1 MTLAAMTPDAHPA
14 RYTGALHGNGPA
26 NDDSA
31 FPVAQTG
38 PGSSL
43 AAAYLNQFNEMVKL
57 IERLPGAPELIG
69 DLLNCQPTSY
79 HDYFTA
85 SAIPGRASAADVY
98 ASLNRCVRQ
107 NFEDVLDD
115 LNRKALGALAAIR
128 RHHKTHGDS
137 RPDIMTDICAR
148 AGTHLREVLGKA
160 NDLVGY
166 VPGGPGNFAPRR
178 KLRVSQA

>member
-1 MTLAAMTPDAHPA
+1 MTLAAMTQEVRPA
-14 RYTGALHGNGPA
+14 PLPGALHGNGPV
-26 NDDSA
+26 NHDSA
-31 FPVAQTG
+31 IPVAQAG

-43 AAAYLNQFNEMVKL
+43 AGAYLNQFNEMVKL
-57 IERLPGAPELIG
+57 IEQLPGAPDLIV
-69 DLLNCQPTSY
+69 DLLNCQPKSY
-79 HDYFTA
+79 QDYFAA
-85 SAIPGRASAADVY
+85 SAMPGRASETDVY
-98 ASLNRCVRQ
+98 AALNRCVRQ

-128 RHHKTHGDS
+128 RHYKTHGDT

-148 AGTHLREVLGKA
+148 SGTHLREVLGKA
-160 NDLVGY
+160 NDLVGF

>member
-1 MTLAAMTPDAHPA
+1 MTLAAMTQEARPA
-14 RYTGALHGNGPA
+14 RLAGAVHGNGPA
-26 NDDSA
+26 NNDST
-31 FPVAQTG
+31 FPVAQAG

-43 AAAYLNQFNEMVKL
+43 LGAYLNQFNEMVKL
-57 IERLPGAPELIG
+57 IGQLPGAPDLIV

-79 HDYFTA
+79 QDYFAA
-85 SAIPGRASAADVY
+85 SAMPGRASATDVY
-98 ASLNRCVRQ
+98 AALNRCVRQ

-128 RHHKTHGDS
+128 RHHKTHGES
-137 RPDIMTDICAR
+137 RPDIITDICAR
-148 AGTHLREVLGKA
+148 AGTHLRDVLGKA
-160 NDLVGY
+160 NDLVSY